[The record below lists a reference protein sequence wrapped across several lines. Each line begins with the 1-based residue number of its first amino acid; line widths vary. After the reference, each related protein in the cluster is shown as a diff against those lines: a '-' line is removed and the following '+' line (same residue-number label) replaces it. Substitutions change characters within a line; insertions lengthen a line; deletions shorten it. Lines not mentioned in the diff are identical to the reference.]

1 MRPFEV
7 AQCNF
12 VEAINCTFLRLR
24 GLEGRGLRQP
34 KVLTSMDI
42 VEAHEREVTFRHTDV
57 GTMVFMP
64 DTVSE
69 VENERDFAERKDQ
82 VVVVDWVVE

>member
-1 MRPFEV
+1 MCPFEV
-7 AQCNF
+7 AQRNF
-12 VEAINCTFLRLR
+12 VEAINCPFLRLR
-24 GLEGRGLRQP
+24 GFKGRGLRQP

-42 VEAHEREVTFRHTDV
+42 VEVHEHEVTFRHTDV

-69 VENERDFAERKDQ
+69 VENECDFAKQKDQ